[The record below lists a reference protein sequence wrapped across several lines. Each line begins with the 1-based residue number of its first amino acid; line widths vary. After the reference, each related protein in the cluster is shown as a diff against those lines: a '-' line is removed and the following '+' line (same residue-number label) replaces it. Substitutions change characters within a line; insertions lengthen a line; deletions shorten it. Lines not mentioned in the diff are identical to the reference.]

1 MASTW
6 LSTPDLVDLI
16 GEDAAIRLCQEYG
29 GLCVYITKRPETSK
43 LVPTIGHVAAESLC
57 AAFGGEEIMLP
68 ALIRRP
74 QIKEK
79 IVVLLRAGVSYAEI
93 ARECRCSYRH
103 VAGIA
108 GNTGLSVRKRAQAA
122 RSDDDAKA

>member
-6 LSTPDLVDLI
+6 LSTPDLVAI
-16 GEDAAIRLCQEYG
+16 VGEDAAIALCQEYG
-29 GLCVYITKRPETSK
+29 GLCVYVTKRPERSK
-43 LVPTIGHVAAESLC
+43 LVPVIGHVAAESLC

-79 IVVLLRAGVSYAEI
+79 IIVLLKAGVSYAEI

-108 GNTGLSVRKRAQAA
+108 GDTGLSVRKRAQEA